1 MYIELKDKSLSK
13 KIDEFLE
20 RNNIKYFTLLDG
32 ENIKYAIL
40 YIPNNF
46 KKKNFKEISDFVEIV
61 KIKSAYKFVSREFK
75 KSDTIINIKGHLIG
89 GDNFIL
95 MAGPC
100 SV

>member
-46 KKKNFKEISDFVEIV
+46 KRKILKKLV
-61 KIKSAYKFVSREFK
+61 
-75 KSDTIINIKGHLIG
+75 
-89 GDNFIL
+89 IL
-95 MAGPC
+95 LKL
-100 SV
+100 